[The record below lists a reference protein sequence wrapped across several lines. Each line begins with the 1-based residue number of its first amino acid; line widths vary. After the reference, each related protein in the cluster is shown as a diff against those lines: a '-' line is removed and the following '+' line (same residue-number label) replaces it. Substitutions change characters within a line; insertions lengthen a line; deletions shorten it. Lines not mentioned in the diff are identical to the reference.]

1 MRGDRM
7 LRAQAPHVLRE
18 LDHQKGELVVHRDR
32 RAVGALRE
40 GKAARYDIR
49 PDHLAQGVAIRRW
62 RHPMRK
68 RDHLAEGLLEIG
80 LRPDALRRS
89 RRASLHSTGP

>member
-1 MRGDRM
+1 
-7 LRAQAPHVLRE
+7 
-18 LDHQKGELVVHRDR
+18 
-32 RAVGALRE
+32 
-40 GKAARYDIR
+40 
-49 PDHLAQGVAIRRW
+49 
-62 RHPMRK
+62 MRK